1 MKKHFFILSLL
12 ISLTLGIGQMWAV
25 NPDVT
30 YDFTGN
36 DWSVSNGAL
45 TNGTVS
51 FTGASA
57 GSKGSFKMNSGYL
70 MLGKSGAYLNFPTY
84 TSAVAQIV
92 VTGRSGASGS
102 VVQNIYV
109 GETAVSTATTGA
121 TGTNTYEIASA
132 SQAAGTAYTLKVTS
146 DHNTQI
152 TKIEIYYVS
161 GEDPGDEPGDDP
173 TPSGDIYELVTSV
186 DDLAENDEIII
197 VNTDN
202 GKAISTTQ
210 NSNNRGQ
217 ANVTISNDA
226 ITPGEDVQILTLGIS
241 NEHWTLY
248 TGSGYLYA
256 SSSSSNQ
263 LKTQATN
270 NANGEWTISIANKV
284 ATITAQGSNT
294 RNVMQYNSGSSLFA
308 CYASASMQA
317 ISIFKKSD
325 GKQAAGLAYAE
336 ADAQKLVKIGGSLTA
351 PTLQNPNS
359 LTGIT
364 YASNNTDV
372 AEVASNGTVTI
383 KAAGVATITATSIA
397 TETFKAGS
405 ASYTIGVT
413 AHAGTELDP
422 YDVADAKVV
431 IDVVG
436 TKESAYVA
444 GLVSS
449 IQTTTLPSDGYITFF
464 ISADGATSGQQ
475 LEAYKCKSL
484 NGEKFSALSDVETGA
499 SVVIT
504 GTLKKYNST
513 YEFDQNCHLVSY
525 EAPATPKQSIANDQA
540 NPYTVAQAIT
550 YAADGVTYDLDDY
563 VYVQGVV
570 YDVKSFSNGAMNIFV
585 KDANAENQFEFFK
598 CAGINDGS
606 STTPFEALTDVQE
619 GDVVIGYGQL
629 TVYNS
634 VYEFKQGNYLVD
646 LDRPTPTPPAS
657 SNVVILAEYNSK
669 YYAMSTA
676 LSNSSCPAVE
686 VERDGD
692 NIVVTSA
699 ADKAAIQWS
708 MDVDESASPKTASF
722 QAGANEYLK
731 GTSGGASLSFATTPF
746 NWEWNET
753 NNCYIVSGSTRG
765 FFYKNDGVF
774 KNYALS
780 NLSNASYAG
789 VEIIAIDP
797 ANIVITSKVDPALAY
812 TPASATI
819 TVGGAWSAPE
829 LTYANGF
836 DGLAAVTY
844 ASNKEAVATVS
855 DAGVI
860 ALAGGTG
867 TAVITASFAGNAS
880 YRSGAAT
887 YTITV
892 NEAGDDLSGTW
903 ALVTDEAQL
912 AAGKKVVIAFT
923 GVENENLVAKTM
935 GAQNSS
941 NRAAVASS
949 VESVNGTY
957 ILTPAEG
964 TKVFTLVNAGEG
976 MYAFQATN
984 NNYLYASSNSSNQ
997 LKETDDYTDNNNA
1010 KWAISI
1016 ADGGLATIDAQG
1028 SNNRKRMRYNP
1039 NNNSPLFACYATD
1052 ATTGS
1057 LVTVYMLQEETPV
1070 EPDYE
1075 EVDRPGIVANNYYT
1089 ICMPKN
1095 IIAVRGAT
1103 FWTLDYRN
1111 ESGTQVYL
1119 VEATAPFAA
1128 GKPYIFSTSGATLE
1142 VAYGDDEVTEPVSNG
1157 ALRGTFDELLQSG
1170 LDAASAANGDSRIYM
1185 IVNNELRQVAG
1196 RTGNKLPANRA
1207 YVVFDAL
1214 QVGQPQPAPGRQVR
1228 SVPMQGNVATD
1239 IDALNTNTSEP
1250 RKVLINGQLFILRSG
1265 RTYDTTGRQ
1274 VNNVQR

>member
-51 FTGASA
+51 FTGEGGAN
-57 GSKGSFKMNSGYL
+57 FKMNTGYF
-70 MLGKSGAYLNFPTY
+70 MMGKSGAYITFPTY
-84 TSAVAQIV
+84 ESAVEKIV
-92 VTGRSGASGS
+92 VTGRSGASTS
-102 VVQNIYV
+102 VGQNIFV
-109 GETAVSTATTGA
+109 GNTAVSTATTGA
-121 TGTNTYEIASA
+121 AGTNTYEIASNY
-132 SQAAGTAYTLKVTS
+132 QAAGTTYILKVTTA
-146 DHNTQI
+146 HNTQI

-336 ADAQKLVKIGGSLTA
+336 ANQKNLIKLGEAFTA

-364 YASNNTDV
+364 YASNNTAV

-383 KAAGVATITATSIA
+383 KAAGVAVITASFA
-397 TETFKAGS
+397 GNDNYKAGS

-449 IQTTTLPSDGYITFF
+449 IQTTTLPSEGYITFF

-513 YEFDQNCHLVSY
+513 YEFDQNCRLVSY
-525 EAPATPKQSIANDQA
+525 EAPTTPKQSIANDQA

-563 VYVQGVV
+563 VYVRGVV

-657 SNVVILAEYNSK
+657 ENVVILAEYNSK
-669 YYAMSTA
+669 YYAMSTT
-676 LSNSSCPAVE
+676 LSSKAFTAIE
-686 VERDGD
+686 VEKDGD
-692 NIVVTSA
+692 KIVVASA
-699 ADKAAIQWS
+699 EDKAAIQWS
-708 MDVDESASPKTASF
+708 MIVDGSNTTFQTAAGKYLAHTGTGTDLTLTDAVENWSYNSDNGCYSA
-722 QAGANEYLK
+722 
-731 GTSGGASLSFATTPF
+731 
-746 NWEWNET
+746 
-753 NNCYIVSGSTRG
+753 VSGRA
-765 FFYKNDGVF
+765 FFYNYNSGNGIF
-774 KNYALS
+774 KNYSISS
-780 NLSNASYAG
+780 NLGKTGYSGAP
-789 VEIIAIDP
+789 EIIEIAAED
-797 ANIVITSKVDPALAY
+797 IVITSKADPALAY

-819 TVGGAWSAPE
+819 TIGGSWSAPE

-997 LKETDDYTDNNNA
+997 LKETDVYTNNDNA
-1010 KWAISI
+1010 KWAISF

-1028 SNNRKRMRYNP
+1028 SNSRKRMRYNP
-1039 NNNSPLFACYATD
+1039 NNGSPLFACYATD
-1052 ATTGS
+1052 AATGS

-1070 EPDYE
+1070 EPDYTTVRE
-1075 EVDRPGIVANNYYT
+1075 ELTIGKHYT
-1089 ICMPKN
+1089 ICLKKQVT
-1095 IIAVRGAT
+1095 AAKGGT
-1103 FWTLDYRN
+1103 FWTIGKRTGY
-1111 ESGTQVYL
+1111 TVAYL
-1119 VEATAPFAA
+1119 EEAPLPLTAGEPFIFQATAD
-1128 GKPYIFSTSGATLE
+1128 KLE
-1142 VAYGDDEVTEPVSNG
+1142 VVYEGEDASEPAIVDGN
-1157 ALRGTFDELLQSG
+1157 ALRGTFEDMNAEALE
-1170 LDAASAANGDSRIYM
+1170 AACTHMYMLHNNQICPVNHSVGANSLAAF
-1185 IVNNELRQVAG
+1185 
-1196 RTGNKLPANRA
+1196 RA
-1207 YVVFDAL
+1207 YIDDDAM
-1214 QVGQPQPAPGRQVR
+1214 VDVSTAPQPAPGRQVK
-1228 SVPMQGNVATD
+1228 SVPMQGNVATGVD
-1239 IDALNTNTSEP
+1239 NMQSSAQATKMLIDG
-1250 RKVLINGQLFILRSG
+1250 RLFIIRG
-1265 RTYDTTGRQ
+1265 EKIYDVTGSL
-1274 VNNVQR
+1274 VK

>member
-1 MKKHFFILSLL
+1 M
-12 ISLTLGIGQMWAV
+12 
-25 NPDVT
+25 
-30 YDFTGN
+30 
-36 DWSVSNGAL
+36 
-45 TNGTVS
+45 
-51 FTGASA
+51 
-57 GSKGSFKMNSGYL
+57 
-70 MLGKSGAYLNFPTY
+70 
-84 TSAVAQIV
+84 
-92 VTGRSGASGS
+92 
-102 VVQNIYV
+102 
-109 GETAVSTATTGA
+109 
-121 TGTNTYEIASA
+121 
-132 SQAAGTAYTLKVTS
+132 
-146 DHNTQI
+146 
-152 TKIEIYYVS
+152 
-161 GEDPGDEPGDDP
+161 
-173 TPSGDIYELVTSV
+173 
-186 DDLAENDEIII
+186 
-197 VNTDN
+197 
-202 GKAISTTQ
+202 
-210 NSNNRGQ
+210 
-217 ANVTISNDA
+217 
-226 ITPGEDVQILTLGIS
+226 
-241 NEHWTLY
+241 
-248 TGSGYLYA
+248 
-256 SSSSSNQ
+256 
-263 LKTQATN
+263 
-270 NANGEWTISIANKV
+270 
-284 ATITAQGSNT
+284 
-294 RNVMQYNSGSSLFA
+294 
-308 CYASASMQA
+308 
-317 ISIFKKSD
+317 
-325 GKQAAGLAYAE
+325 
-336 ADAQKLVKIGGSLTA
+336 
-351 PTLQNPNS
+351 
-359 LTGIT
+359 
-364 YASNNTDV
+364 
-372 AEVASNGTVTI
+372 
-383 KAAGVATITATSIA
+383 
-397 TETFKAGS
+397 
-405 ASYTIGVT
+405 
-413 AHAGTELDP
+413 
-422 YDVADAKVV
+422 ADAKVV

-563 VYVQGVV
+563 VYVRGVV

-657 SNVVILAEYNSK
+657 NNVVILAEYNSK

-708 MDVDESASPKTASF
+708 MDVDESVSPKTASF
-722 QAGANEYLK
+722 QAGDNEYLK

-780 NLSNASYAG
+780 NLSSTSYAG

-797 ANIVITSKVDPALAY
+797 ANIVISSKADPALAY

-819 TVGGAWSAPE
+819 TIGGAWSAPE
-829 LTYANGF
+829 LTYATGF

-844 ASNKEAVATVS
+844 ASDKEAVATVS

-892 NEAGDDLSGTW
+892 NEAGDDLLGTW
-903 ALVTDEAQL
+903 ALVTDAGQL

-941 NRAAVASS
+941 NRAAVVSS
-949 VESVNGTY
+949 VESANGTY
-957 ILTPAEG
+957 ILTPADG
-964 TKVFTLVNAGEG
+964 TKVFTLVNAGDG
-976 MYAFQATN
+976 KYAFQATN

-997 LKETDDYTDNNNA
+997 LKETGDYTD
-1010 KWAISI
+1010 
-1016 ADGGLATIDAQG
+1016 
-1028 SNNRKRMRYNP
+1028 
-1039 NNNSPLFACYATD
+1039 
-1052 ATTGS
+1052 
-1057 LVTVYMLQEETPV
+1057 
-1070 EPDYE
+1070 
-1075 EVDRPGIVANNYYT
+1075 
-1089 ICMPKN
+1089 
-1095 IIAVRGAT
+1095 VR
-1103 FWTLDYRN
+1103 
-1111 ESGTQVYL
+1111 
-1119 VEATAPFAA
+1119 
-1128 GKPYIFSTSGATLE
+1128 
-1142 VAYGDDEVTEPVSNG
+1142 
-1157 ALRGTFDELLQSG
+1157 
-1170 LDAASAANGDSRIYM
+1170 
-1185 IVNNELRQVAG
+1185 
-1196 RTGNKLPANRA
+1196 
-1207 YVVFDAL
+1207 
-1214 QVGQPQPAPGRQVR
+1214 
-1228 SVPMQGNVATD
+1228 
-1239 IDALNTNTSEP
+1239 
-1250 RKVLINGQLFILRSG
+1250 
-1265 RTYDTTGRQ
+1265 
-1274 VNNVQR
+1274 